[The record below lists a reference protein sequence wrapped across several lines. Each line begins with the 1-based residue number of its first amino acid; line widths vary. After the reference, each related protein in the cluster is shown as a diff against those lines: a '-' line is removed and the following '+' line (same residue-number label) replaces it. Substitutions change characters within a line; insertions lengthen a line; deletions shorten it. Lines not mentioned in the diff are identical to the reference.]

1 MHALLHLSQRYEHSD
16 STQLQSLVAAAVA
29 FQLVIVRV
37 IVATAWQSYI
47 KRWWLWWWQWM
58 FTQQWCGPR
67 YDAFR
72 GICLN
77 RRWSYN
83 SKREEASLVYKML
96 ITTKGMLSTTVRD
109 SRYVVT
115 FHETICMKRGWWAEF
130 ASSYRVASTLGY
142 IVSRIFCKNIALFE
156 IVVLK
161 VHSGDDRLL
170 SWCFVF
176 SNFPFN
182 MECTKY
188 SIGCI

>member
-1 MHALLHLSQRYEHSD
+1 MHALLHHSQIYVHSD

-37 IVATAWQSYI
+37 IVATAWLSNI

-72 GICLN
+72 GICLK

-96 ITTKGMLSTTVRD
+96 ITTKGMLSTTVKRLKICCYVSWD
-109 SRYVVT
+109 YLKGEGVVAWVCVFISRRFYA
-115 FHETICMKRGWWAEF
+115 WLL
-130 ASSYRVASTLGY
+130 SYPEYFVKT
-142 IVSRIFCKNIALFE
+142 SRCL
-156 IVVLK
+156 
-161 VHSGDDRLL
+161 RLL
-170 SWCFVF
+170 
-176 SNFPFN
+176 
-182 MECTKY
+182 Y
-188 SIGCI
+188 

>member
-1 MHALLHLSQRYEHSD
+1 MKNDISVKYSNHADFVHALLHHSQIYEHSD

-37 IVATAWQSYI
+37 IVATAWLSNI

-72 GICLN
+72 GICLK

-142 IVSRIFCKNIALFE
+142 YCIQNIL
-156 IVVLK
+156 
-161 VHSGDDRLL
+161 
-170 SWCFVF
+170 
-176 SNFPFN
+176 
-182 MECTKY
+182 
-188 SIGCI
+188 